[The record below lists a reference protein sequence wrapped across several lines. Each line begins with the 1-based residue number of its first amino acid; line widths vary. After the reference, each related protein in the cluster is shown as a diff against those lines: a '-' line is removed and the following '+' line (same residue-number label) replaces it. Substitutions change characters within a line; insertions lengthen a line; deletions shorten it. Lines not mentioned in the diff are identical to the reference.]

1 MKKYFLF
8 FFLLFF
14 NSEVIAFEKEN
25 IIKNL
30 ENIENLSFNF
40 EQNIDGQKEKGN
52 CVLEFPKKIFCK
64 YNLNNQKTLTSNGRY
79 IVIKTVNSHYIYNI
93 KKTPLNLILNKDFII
108 SKIQNTEGKILND
121 KFINFSFFEN
131 ENENEINLFFN
142 KNDFNLV
149 GWQSTDIY
157 QSLSITFISSI
168 VKNIEINENLFT
180 LPQQE

>member
-64 YNLNNQKTLTSNGRY
+64 YNLNNQKTLISNGRY

-108 SKIQNTEGKILND
+108 NKIQNTEGKILND

-131 ENENEINLFFN
+131 ENEINLFFN

-149 GWQSTDIY
+149 GWQSIDIY
-157 QSLSITFISSI
+157 QNLSITFISSI

>member
-52 CVLEFPKKIFCK
+52 CVLEYPKKIFCK

-79 IVIKTVNSHYIYNI
+79 IVIKTINSHYIYNI
-93 KKTPLNLILNKDFII
+93 KKTPLNLILNKDFMLN
-108 SKIQNTEGKILND
+108 KIRNTEGKILND

-131 ENENEINLFFN
+131 ENEINLFFN

-149 GWQSTDIY
+149 GWQSIDIY
-157 QSLSITFISSI
+157 QNLSITFISSL
-168 VKNIEINENLFT
+168 VKNIKIDENLFT